1 MFFSIVTT
9 LVLGSLIGVVTSVS
23 VYGFISLVKLL
34 TAFLR
39 DPNRTFDSF
48 NNLLTDTSSFL
59 IFVITLPFLVGLIV
73 GIIRKYA
80 SDSRWHGPPDVI
92 LAVHSEK
99 NPLDIKSGFL
109 TSFSSILSISAGGS
123 VGQYGPLV
131 HFGATIGAEIN
142 DLFKNKA
149 SYEILIG
156 AGVASAISSGFGAPL
171 AGLIFARE
179 VILRHQSLAS
189 FAPIL
194 VASVVSYIFTK
205 SVFGIQPPIFEG
217 SVGELNSLYDFPFFI
232 IAGIVCGF
240 ISIIYMNGLT
250 HKKYFPDIS
259 FINIILQPAI
269 AGMICGLVSVYL
281 PEVIGLGTTAIQ
293 SMINGKINLIYAIY
307 FLIFKL
313 FLTVLCLR
321 MGLIG
326 GVFAPALFLGASTGV
341 ILGFVFQNFSST
353 LDVNLLTVASM
364 SALASC
370 VIGGP
375 VANMMI
381 ILELTS
387 DYQATLVAGV
397 SIVFA
402 SLISYKVIGQ
412 SVFDKVLMNKK
423 IDLKL
428 GRENIK
434 LHEIPVQKIRHK
446 DFCTLKPNQ
455 SIKKSIEVIVKN
467 KKSEGYL
474 IDKKNELLNKFELH
488 DLLSIKKQ
496 NLKIGDLSK
505 NKYLKLYSDTDIF
518 ESIEKAKDFVGESI
532 PIINSKNKMLGV
544 ISEADLFHTFL
555 KVIKEEKEL
564 ENRD

>member
-1 MFFSIVTT
+1 MFFSILTT
-9 LVLGSLIGVVTSVS
+9 LVLGSLIGIITSIS
-23 VYGFISLVKLL
+23 VYGFISLVKFL
-34 TAFLR
+34 TNVFR
-39 DPNRTFDSF
+39 NPERSF
-48 NNLLTDTSSFL
+48 NSFNDILTNTPEFVIF
-59 IFVITLPFLVGLIV
+59 IFVMPFLVGLIV
-73 GIIRKYA
+73 GCIRKYA

-92 LAVHSEK
+92 LAAHSEN

-142 DLFKNKA
+142 DLFRNKA

-156 AGVASAISSGFGAPL
+156 AGVASAISAGFGAPL

-194 VASVVSYIFTK
+194 VASVVSYLFTK
-205 SVFGIQPPIFEG
+205 NIFGMDPIFLG
-217 SVGELNSLYDFPFFI
+217 SVGEINSLYDFPFFI
-232 IAGIVCGF
+232 LAGIICGF

-250 HKKYFPDIS
+250 HPKYFPDIS
-259 FINIILQPAI
+259 FINPILQPAI
-269 AGMICGLVSVYL
+269 AGLMCGITSIFL
-281 PEVIGLGTTAIQ
+281 PEVIGLGTGAIQ
-293 SMINGKINLIYAIY
+293 SMILGNVEFIYAFY

-313 FLTVLCLR
+313 LLTVLCLR

-326 GVFAPALFLGASTGV
+326 GVFAPALFLGASVGV
-341 ILGFVFQNFSST
+341 ILGFIFQNFSTT
-353 LDVNLLTVASM
+353 LDLNLLTVASM
-364 SALASC
+364 SAFASC

-412 SVFDKVLMNKK
+412 SVFDKVLSNKN
-423 IDLKL
+423 IDLKV

-434 LHEIPVQKIRHK
+434 LQQIAVSTICHK
-446 DFCTLKPNQ
+446 DFCTLKPDFT
-455 SIKKSIEVIVKN
+455 IEKSINLMVKL

-474 IDKKNELLNKFELH
+474 IDGDEKLLNKFELH
-488 DLLSIKKQ
+488 QLISE
-496 NLKIGDLSK
+496 K
-505 NKYLKLYSDTDIF
+505 NKNKKISKLHQFKFLKLYSESNIF
-518 ESIEKAKDFVGESI
+518 ESIEKSKDFVGESI
-532 PIINSKNKMLGV
+532 PIVTKQNKMFGI
-544 ISEADLFHTFL
+544 ISEGDLFQIFL
-555 KVIKEEKEL
+555 KVTREEKEL
-564 ENRD
+564 ENKD

>member
-1 MFFSIVTT
+1 M
-9 LVLGSLIGVVTSVS
+9 LGSLIGIITSIS
-23 VYGFISLVKLL
+23 VYGFISLVKFL
-34 TAFLR
+34 TNVFR
-39 DPNRTFDSF
+39 NPERSF
-48 NNLLTDTSSFL
+48 NSFNDILTNTPEFVIF
-59 IFVITLPFLVGLIV
+59 IFVMPFLVGLIV
-73 GIIRKYA
+73 GCIRKYA

-92 LAVHSEK
+92 LAAHSEN

-142 DLFKNKA
+142 DLFRNKA

-156 AGVASAISSGFGAPL
+156 AGVASAISAGFGAPL

-194 VASVVSYIFTK
+194 VASVVSYLFTK
-205 SVFGIQPPIFEG
+205 NIFGMDPIFLG
-217 SVGELNSLYDFPFFI
+217 SVGEINSLYDFPFFI
-232 IAGIVCGF
+232 LAGIICGF

-250 HKKYFPDIS
+250 HPKYFPDIS
-259 FINIILQPAI
+259 FINPILQPAI
-269 AGMICGLVSVYL
+269 AGLICGITSIFL
-281 PEVIGLGTTAIQ
+281 PEVIGLGTGAIQ
-293 SMINGKINLIYAIY
+293 SMILGNVEFIYAFY

-313 FLTVLCLR
+313 LLTVLCLR

-326 GVFAPALFLGASTGV
+326 GVFAPALFLGASVGV
-341 ILGFVFQNFSST
+341 ILGFIFQNFSTT
-353 LDVNLLTVASM
+353 LDLNLLTVASM
-364 SALASC
+364 SAFASC

-412 SVFDKVLMNKK
+412 SVFDKVLSNKN
-423 IDLKL
+423 IDLKV

-434 LHEIPVQKIRHK
+434 LQQIAVSTISHK
-446 DFCTLKPNQ
+446 DFCTLKPDFT
-455 SIKKSIEVIVKN
+455 IEKSINQMVKL

-474 IDKKNELLNKFELH
+474 IDGDEKLLNKFELH
-488 DLLSIKKQ
+488 QLISE
-496 NLKIGDLSK
+496 K
-505 NKYLKLYSDTDIF
+505 NKNKKISKLHQFKFLKLYSESNIF
-518 ESIEKAKDFVGESI
+518 ESIEKSKDFVGESI
-532 PIINSKNKMLGV
+532 PIVTKQNKMFGI
-544 ISEADLFHTFL
+544 ISEGDLFQIFL
-555 KVIKEEKEL
+555 KVTREEKEL
-564 ENRD
+564 ENKD

>member
-1 MFFSIVTT
+1 MFFSILTT
-9 LVLGSLIGVVTSVS
+9 LVLGSLIGIITSIS
-23 VYGFISLVKLL
+23 VYGFISLVKFL
-34 TAFLR
+34 TNVFR
-39 DPNRTFDSF
+39 NPERSF
-48 NNLLTDTSSFL
+48 NSFNDILTNTPEFVIF
-59 IFVITLPFLVGLIV
+59 IFVMPFLVGLIV
-73 GIIRKYA
+73 GCIRKYA

-92 LAVHSEK
+92 LAAHSEN

-142 DLFKNKA
+142 DLFRNKA

-156 AGVASAISSGFGAPL
+156 AGVASAISAGFGAPL

-194 VASVVSYIFTK
+194 VASVVSYLFTK
-205 SVFGIQPPIFEG
+205 NIFGMDPIFLG
-217 SVGELNSLYDFPFFI
+217 SVGEINSLYDFPFFI
-232 IAGIVCGF
+232 LAGIICGF

-250 HKKYFPDIS
+250 HPKYFPDIS
-259 FINIILQPAI
+259 FINPILQPAI
-269 AGMICGLVSVYL
+269 AGLICGITSIYL
-281 PEVIGLGTTAIQ
+281 PEVIGLGTGAIQ
-293 SMINGKINLIYAIY
+293 SMILGNVEFIYAFY

-313 FLTVLCLR
+313 LLTVLCLR

-326 GVFAPALFLGASTGV
+326 GVFAPALFLGASVGV
-341 ILGFVFQNFSST
+341 ILGFIFQNFSTT
-353 LDVNLLTVASM
+353 LDLNLLTVASM
-364 SALASC
+364 SAFASC

-412 SVFDKVLMNKK
+412 SVFDKVLSNKN
-423 IDLKL
+423 IDLKV

-434 LHEIPVQKIRHK
+434 LQQIAVSTICHK
-446 DFCTLKPNQ
+446 DFCTLKPDFT
-455 SIKKSIEVIVKN
+455 IEKSINLMVKL

-474 IDKKNELLNKFELH
+474 IDGDEKLLNKFELH
-488 DLLSIKKQ
+488 QLISE
-496 NLKIGDLSK
+496 K
-505 NKYLKLYSDTDIF
+505 NKNKKISKLHQFKFLKLYSESNIF
-518 ESIEKAKDFVGESI
+518 ESIEKSKDFVGESI
-532 PIINSKNKMLGV
+532 PIVTKQNKMFGI
-544 ISEADLFHTFL
+544 ISEGDLFQIFL
-555 KVIKEEKEL
+555 KVTREEKEL
-564 ENRD
+564 ENKD

>member
-1 MFFSIVTT
+1 MFFSILTT
-9 LVLGSLIGVVTSVS
+9 LVLGSLIGIITSIS
-23 VYGFISLVKLL
+23 VYGFISLVKFL
-34 TAFLR
+34 TNVFR
-39 DPNRTFDSF
+39 NPERSF
-48 NNLLTDTSSFL
+48 NSFNDILTNTPEFVIF
-59 IFVITLPFLVGLIV
+59 IFVMPFLVGLIV
-73 GIIRKYA
+73 GCIRKYA

-92 LAVHSEK
+92 LAAHSEN

-142 DLFKNKA
+142 DLFRNKA

-156 AGVASAISSGFGAPL
+156 AGVASAISAGFGAPL

-194 VASVVSYIFTK
+194 VASVVSYLFTK
-205 SVFGIQPPIFEG
+205 NIFGMDPIFLG
-217 SVGELNSLYDFPFFI
+217 SVGEINSLYDFPFFI
-232 IAGIVCGF
+232 LAGIICGL

-250 HKKYFPDIS
+250 HPKYFPDIS
-259 FINIILQPAI
+259 FINPILQPAV
-269 AGMICGLVSVYL
+269 AGLICGITSIFL
-281 PEVIGLGTTAIQ
+281 PEVIGLGTGAIQ
-293 SMINGKINLIYAIY
+293 SMILGNVEFIYAFY

-313 FLTVLCLR
+313 LLTVLCLR

-326 GVFAPALFLGASTGV
+326 GVFAPALFLGASVGV
-341 ILGFVFQNFSST
+341 ILGFIFQNFSTT
-353 LDVNLLTVASM
+353 LDLNLLTVASM
-364 SALASC
+364 SAFASC

-412 SVFDKVLMNKK
+412 SVFDKVLSNKN
-423 IDLKL
+423 IDLKV

-434 LHEIPVQKIRHK
+434 LQQIPVSTISHK
-446 DFCTLKPNQ
+446 DFCILKPDFT
-455 SIKKSIEVIVKN
+455 IEKSINQMVKL

-474 IDKKNELLNKFELH
+474 IDDDEKLLNKFELH
-488 DLLSIKKQ
+488 QLISE
-496 NLKIGDLSK
+496 K
-505 NKYLKLYSDTDIF
+505 NKNKKISKLHQFKFLKLNSESNIF
-518 ESIEKAKDFVGESI
+518 ESIEKSKDFVGESI
-532 PIINSKNKMLGV
+532 PIVTKQNKMFGI
-544 ISEADLFHTFL
+544 ISEGDLFQIFL
-555 KVIKEEKEL
+555 KVTREEKEL
-564 ENRD
+564 ENKD

>member
-1 MFFSIVTT
+1 MFFSILTT
-9 LVLGSLIGVVTSVS
+9 LVLGSLIGIITSIS
-23 VYGFISLVKLL
+23 VYGFISLVKFL
-34 TAFLR
+34 TNVFR
-39 DPNRTFDSF
+39 NPERSF
-48 NNLLTDTSSFL
+48 NSFNDILTNTPEFVIF
-59 IFVITLPFLVGLIV
+59 IFVMPFLVGLIV
-73 GIIRKYA
+73 GCIRKYA

-92 LAVHSEK
+92 LAAHSEN

-142 DLFKNKA
+142 DLFRNKA

-156 AGVASAISSGFGAPL
+156 AGVASAISAGFGAPL

-194 VASVVSYIFTK
+194 VASVVSYLFTK
-205 SVFGIQPPIFEG
+205 NIFGMDPIFLG
-217 SVGELNSLYDFPFFI
+217 SVGEINSLYDFPFFI
-232 IAGIVCGF
+232 LAGIICGL

-250 HKKYFPDIS
+250 HPKYFPDIS
-259 FINIILQPAI
+259 FINPILQPAI
-269 AGMICGLVSVYL
+269 AGLICGITSIFL
-281 PEVIGLGTTAIQ
+281 PEVIGLGTGAIQ
-293 SMINGKINLIYAIY
+293 SMILGNVEFIYAFY

-313 FLTVLCLR
+313 LLTVLCLR

-326 GVFAPALFLGASTGV
+326 GVFAPALFLGASVGV
-341 ILGFVFQNFSST
+341 ILGFIFQNFSTT
-353 LDVNLLTVASM
+353 LDLNLLTVASM
-364 SALASC
+364 SAFASC

-412 SVFDKVLMNKK
+412 SVFDKVLSNKN
-423 IDLKL
+423 IDLKV

-434 LHEIPVQKIRHK
+434 LQQIPVSTISHK
-446 DFCTLKPNQ
+446 DFCTLKPDFT
-455 SIKKSIEVIVKN
+455 IEKSINQMVKL

-474 IDKKNELLNKFELH
+474 IDGDEKLLNKFELH
-488 DLLSIKKQ
+488 QLISE
-496 NLKIGDLSK
+496 K
-505 NKYLKLYSDTDIF
+505 NKNKKISKLHQFKFLKLYSESNIF
-518 ESIEKAKDFVGESI
+518 ESIEKSKDFVGESI
-532 PIINSKNKMLGV
+532 PIVTKQNKMFGI
-544 ISEADLFHTFL
+544 ISEGDLFQIFL
-555 KVIKEEKEL
+555 KVTREEKEL
-564 ENRD
+564 ENKD

>member
-1 MFFSIVTT
+1 MFFSILTT
-9 LVLGSLIGVVTSVS
+9 LVLGSLIGIITSIS
-23 VYGFISLVKLL
+23 VYGFISLVKFL
-34 TAFLR
+34 TNVFR
-39 DPNRTFDSF
+39 DPERSF
-48 NNLLTDTSSFL
+48 NSFNDILTNTPEFVIF
-59 IFVITLPFLVGLIV
+59 IFVMPFLVGLIV
-73 GIIRKYA
+73 GCIRKYA

-92 LAVHSEK
+92 LAAHSEN

-142 DLFKNKA
+142 DLFRNKA

-156 AGVASAISSGFGAPL
+156 AGVASAISAGFGAPL

-194 VASVVSYIFTK
+194 VASVVSYLFTK
-205 SVFGIQPPIFEG
+205 NIFGMDPIFLG
-217 SVGELNSLYDFPFFI
+217 SVGEINSLYDFPFFI
-232 IAGIVCGF
+232 LAGIICGF

-250 HKKYFPDIS
+250 HPKYFPDIS
-259 FINIILQPAI
+259 FINPILQPAI
-269 AGMICGLVSVYL
+269 AGLMCGITSIFL
-281 PEVIGLGTTAIQ
+281 PEVIGLGTGAIQ
-293 SMINGKINLIYAIY
+293 SMILGNVEFIYAFY

-313 FLTVLCLR
+313 LLTVLCLR

-326 GVFAPALFLGASTGV
+326 GVFAPALFLGASVGV
-341 ILGFVFQNFSST
+341 ILGFIFQNFSTT
-353 LDVNLLTVASM
+353 LDLNLLTVASM
-364 SALASC
+364 SAFASC

-412 SVFDKVLMNKK
+412 SVFDKVLSNKN
-423 IDLKL
+423 IDLKV

-434 LHEIPVQKIRHK
+434 LQQIAVSTICHK
-446 DFCTLKPNQ
+446 DFCTLKPDFT
-455 SIKKSIEVIVKN
+455 IEKSINLMVKL

-474 IDKKNELLNKFELH
+474 IDGDEKLLNKFELH
-488 DLLSIKKQ
+488 QLISE
-496 NLKIGDLSK
+496 K
-505 NKYLKLYSDTDIF
+505 NKNKKISKLHQFKFLKLYSESNIF
-518 ESIEKAKDFVGESI
+518 ESIEKSKDFVGESI
-532 PIINSKNKMLGV
+532 PIVTKQNKMFGI
-544 ISEADLFHTFL
+544 ISEGDLFQIFL
-555 KVIKEEKEL
+555 KVTREEKEL
-564 ENRD
+564 ENKD

>member
-1 MFFSIVTT
+1 MFFSILTT
-9 LVLGSLIGVVTSVS
+9 LVLGSLIGIITSIS
-23 VYGFISLVKLL
+23 VYGFISLVKFL
-34 TAFLR
+34 TNVFR
-39 DPNRTFDSF
+39 NPERSF
-48 NNLLTDTSSFL
+48 NSFNDILTNTPEFVIF
-59 IFVITLPFLVGLIV
+59 IFVMPFLVGLIV
-73 GIIRKYA
+73 GCIRKYA

-92 LAVHSEK
+92 LAAHSEN

-142 DLFKNKA
+142 DLFRNKA

-156 AGVASAISSGFGAPL
+156 AGVASAISAGFGAPL

-194 VASVVSYIFTK
+194 VASVVSYLFTK
-205 SVFGIQPPIFEG
+205 NIFGMDPIFLG
-217 SVGELNSLYDFPFFI
+217 SVGEINSLYDFPFFI
-232 IAGIVCGF
+232 LAGIICGL

-250 HKKYFPDIS
+250 HPKYFPDIS
-259 FINIILQPAI
+259 FINPILQPAV
-269 AGMICGLVSVYL
+269 AGLICGITSIFL
-281 PEVIGLGTTAIQ
+281 PEVIGLGTGAIQ
-293 SMINGKINLIYAIY
+293 SMILGNVEFIYAFY

-313 FLTVLCLR
+313 LLTVLCLR

-326 GVFAPALFLGASTGV
+326 GVFAPALFLGASVGV
-341 ILGFVFQNFSST
+341 ILGFIFQNFSTT
-353 LDVNLLTVASM
+353 LDLNLLTVASM
-364 SALASC
+364 SAFASC

-412 SVFDKVLMNKK
+412 SVFDKVLSNKN
-423 IDLKL
+423 IDLKV

-434 LHEIPVQKIRHK
+434 LQQIPVSTISHK
-446 DFCTLKPNQ
+446 DFCTLKPDFT
-455 SIKKSIEVIVKN
+455 IEKSINQMVKL

-474 IDKKNELLNKFELH
+474 IDGDEKLLNKFELH
-488 DLLSIKKQ
+488 QLISE
-496 NLKIGDLSK
+496 K
-505 NKYLKLYSDTDIF
+505 NKNKKISKLHQFKFLKLYSESNIF
-518 ESIEKAKDFVGESI
+518 ESIEKSKDFVGESI
-532 PIINSKNKMLGV
+532 PIVTKQNKMFGI
-544 ISEADLFHTFL
+544 ISEGDLFQIFL
-555 KVIKEEKEL
+555 KVTREEKEL
-564 ENRD
+564 ENKD

>member
-1 MFFSIVTT
+1 MFFSILTT
-9 LVLGSLIGVVTSVS
+9 LVLGSLIGIITSIS
-23 VYGFISLVKLL
+23 VYGFISLVKFL
-34 TAFLR
+34 TNVFR
-39 DPNRTFDSF
+39 NPERSF
-48 NNLLTDTSSFL
+48 NSFNDILTNTPEFVIF
-59 IFVITLPFLVGLIV
+59 IFVMPFLVGLIV
-73 GIIRKYA
+73 GCIRKYA

-92 LAVHSEK
+92 LAAHSEN

-142 DLFKNKA
+142 DLFRNKA

-156 AGVASAISSGFGAPL
+156 AGVASAISAGFGAPL

-194 VASVVSYIFTK
+194 VASVVSYLFTK
-205 SVFGIQPPIFEG
+205 NIFGMDPIFLG
-217 SVGELNSLYDFPFFI
+217 SVGEINSLYDFPFFI
-232 IAGIVCGF
+232 LAGIICGF

-250 HKKYFPDIS
+250 HPKYFPDIS
-259 FINIILQPAI
+259 FINPILQPAI
-269 AGMICGLVSVYL
+269 AGLICGITSIFL
-281 PEVIGLGTTAIQ
+281 PEVIGLGTGAIQ
-293 SMINGKINLIYAIY
+293 SMILGNVEFIYAFY

-313 FLTVLCLR
+313 LLTVLCLR

-326 GVFAPALFLGASTGV
+326 GVFAPALFLGASVGV
-341 ILGFVFQNFSST
+341 ILGFIFQNFSTT
-353 LDVNLLTVASM
+353 LDLNLLTVASM
-364 SALASC
+364 SAFASC

-412 SVFDKVLMNKK
+412 SVFDKVLSNKN
-423 IDLKL
+423 IDLKV

-434 LHEIPVQKIRHK
+434 LQQIAVSTISHK
-446 DFCTLKPNQ
+446 DFCTLKPDFT
-455 SIKKSIEVIVKN
+455 IEKSINLMVKL

-474 IDKKNELLNKFELH
+474 IDGDEKLLNKFELH
-488 DLLSIKKQ
+488 QLISE
-496 NLKIGDLSK
+496 K
-505 NKYLKLYSDTDIF
+505 NKNKKISKLHQFKFLKLYSESNIF
-518 ESIEKAKDFVGESI
+518 ESIEKSKDFVGESI
-532 PIINSKNKMLGV
+532 PIVTKQNKMFGI
-544 ISEADLFHTFL
+544 ISEGDLFQIFL
-555 KVIKEEKEL
+555 KVTREEKEL
-564 ENRD
+564 ENKD

>member
-1 MFFSIVTT
+1 MFFSILTT
-9 LVLGSLIGVVTSVS
+9 LVLGSLIGIITSIS
-23 VYGFISLVKLL
+23 VYGFISLVKFL
-34 TAFLR
+34 TNVFR
-39 DPNRTFDSF
+39 NPERSF
-48 NNLLTDTSSFL
+48 NSFNDILTNTPEFVIF
-59 IFVITLPFLVGLIV
+59 IFVMPFLVGLIV
-73 GIIRKYA
+73 GCIRKYA

-92 LAVHSEK
+92 LAAHSEN

-142 DLFKNKA
+142 DLFRNKA

-156 AGVASAISSGFGAPL
+156 AGVASAISAGFGAPL

-194 VASVVSYIFTK
+194 VASVVSYLFTK
-205 SVFGIQPPIFEG
+205 NIFGMDPIFLG
-217 SVGELNSLYDFPFFI
+217 SVGEINSLYDFPFFI
-232 IAGIVCGF
+232 LAGIICGF

-250 HKKYFPDIS
+250 HPKYFPDIS
-259 FINIILQPAI
+259 FINPILQPAI
-269 AGMICGLVSVYL
+269 AGLMCGITSIFL
-281 PEVIGLGTTAIQ
+281 PEVIGLGTGAIQ
-293 SMINGKINLIYAIY
+293 SMILGNVEFIYAFY

-313 FLTVLCLR
+313 LLTVLCLR

-326 GVFAPALFLGASTGV
+326 GVFAPALFLGASVGV
-341 ILGFVFQNFSST
+341 ILGFIFQNFSTT
-353 LDVNLLTVASM
+353 LDLNLLTVASM
-364 SALASC
+364 SAFASC

-412 SVFDKVLMNKK
+412 SVFDKVLSNKN
-423 IDLKL
+423 IDLKV

-434 LHEIPVQKIRHK
+434 LQQIAVSTICHK
-446 DFCTLKPNQ
+446 DFCTLKPDFT
-455 SIKKSIEVIVKN
+455 IEKSINLMVKL

-474 IDKKNELLNKFELH
+474 IDSDEKLLNKFELH
-488 DLLSIKKQ
+488 QLISE
-496 NLKIGDLSK
+496 K
-505 NKYLKLYSDTDIF
+505 NKNKKISKLHQFKFLKLYSESNIF
-518 ESIEKAKDFVGESI
+518 ESIEKSKDFVGESI
-532 PIINSKNKMLGV
+532 PIVTKQNKMFGI
-544 ISEADLFHTFL
+544 ISEGDLFQIFL
-555 KVIKEEKEL
+555 KVTREEKEL
-564 ENRD
+564 ENKD

>member
-1 MFFSIVTT
+1 MFFSILTT
-9 LVLGSLIGVVTSVS
+9 LVLGSLIGIITSIS
-23 VYGFISLVKLL
+23 VYGFISLVKFL
-34 TAFLR
+34 TNVFR
-39 DPNRTFDSF
+39 NPERSF
-48 NNLLTDTSSFL
+48 NSFNDILTNTPEFVIF
-59 IFVITLPFLVGLIV
+59 IFVMPFLVGLIV
-73 GIIRKYA
+73 GCIRKYA

-92 LAVHSEK
+92 LAAHSEN

-142 DLFKNKA
+142 DLFRNKA

-156 AGVASAISSGFGAPL
+156 AGVASAISAGFGAPL

-194 VASVVSYIFTK
+194 VASVVSYLFTK
-205 SVFGIQPPIFEG
+205 NIFGMDPIFLG
-217 SVGELNSLYDFPFFI
+217 SVGEINSLYDFPFFI
-232 IAGIVCGF
+232 LAGIICGL

-250 HKKYFPDIS
+250 HPKYFPDIS
-259 FINIILQPAI
+259 FINPILQPAI
-269 AGMICGLVSVYL
+269 AGLMCGITSIFL
-281 PEVIGLGTTAIQ
+281 PEVIGLGTGAIQ
-293 SMINGKINLIYAIY
+293 SMILGNVEFIYAFY

-313 FLTVLCLR
+313 LLTVLCLR

-326 GVFAPALFLGASTGV
+326 GVFAPALFLGASVGV
-341 ILGFVFQNFSST
+341 ILGFIFQNFSTT
-353 LDVNLLTVASM
+353 LDLNLLTVASM
-364 SALASC
+364 SAFASC

-412 SVFDKVLMNKK
+412 SVFDKVLSNKN
-423 IDLKL
+423 IDLKV

-434 LHEIPVQKIRHK
+434 LQQIAVSTICHK
-446 DFCTLKPNQ
+446 DFCTLKPDFT
-455 SIKKSIEVIVKN
+455 IEKSINLMVKL

-474 IDKKNELLNKFELH
+474 IDGDEKLLNKFELH
-488 DLLSIKKQ
+488 QLISE
-496 NLKIGDLSK
+496 K
-505 NKYLKLYSDTDIF
+505 NKNKKISKLHQFKFLKLYSESNIF
-518 ESIEKAKDFVGESI
+518 ESIEKSKDFVGESI
-532 PIINSKNKMLGV
+532 PIVTKQNKMFGI
-544 ISEADLFHTFL
+544 ISEGDLFQIFL
-555 KVIKEEKEL
+555 KVTREEKEL
-564 ENRD
+564 ENKD

>member
-1 MFFSIVTT
+1 MFFSILTT
-9 LVLGSLIGVVTSVS
+9 LVLGSLIGIITSIS
-23 VYGFISLVKLL
+23 VYGFISLVKFL
-34 TAFLR
+34 TNVFR
-39 DPNRTFDSF
+39 NPERSF
-48 NNLLTDTSSFL
+48 NSFNDILTNTPEFVIF
-59 IFVITLPFLVGLIV
+59 IFVMPFLVGLIV
-73 GIIRKYA
+73 GCIRKYA

-92 LAVHSEK
+92 LAAHSEN

-142 DLFKNKA
+142 DLFRNKA

-156 AGVASAISSGFGAPL
+156 AGVASAISAGFGAPL

-194 VASVVSYIFTK
+194 VASVVSYLFTK
-205 SVFGIQPPIFEG
+205 NIFGMDPIFLG
-217 SVGELNSLYDFPFFI
+217 SVGEINSLYDFPFFI
-232 IAGIVCGF
+232 LAGIICGL

-250 HKKYFPDIS
+250 HPKYFPDIS
-259 FINIILQPAI
+259 FINPILQPAV
-269 AGMICGLVSVYL
+269 AGLICGITSIFL
-281 PEVIGLGTTAIQ
+281 PEVIGLGTGAIQ
-293 SMINGKINLIYAIY
+293 SMILGNVEFIYAFY

-313 FLTVLCLR
+313 LLTVLCLR

-326 GVFAPALFLGASTGV
+326 GVFAPALFLGASVGV
-341 ILGFVFQNFSST
+341 ILGFIFQNFSTT
-353 LDVNLLTVASM
+353 LDLNLLTVASM
-364 SALASC
+364 SAFASC

-412 SVFDKVLMNKK
+412 SVFDKVLSNKN
-423 IDLKL
+423 IDLKV

-434 LHEIPVQKIRHK
+434 LQQIAVSTISHK
-446 DFCTLKPNQ
+446 DFCTLKPDFT
-455 SIKKSIEVIVKN
+455 IEKSINQMVKL

-474 IDKKNELLNKFELH
+474 IDGDEKLLNKFELH
-488 DLLSIKKQ
+488 QLISE
-496 NLKIGDLSK
+496 K
-505 NKYLKLYSDTDIF
+505 NKNKKISKLHQFKFLKLYSESNIF
-518 ESIEKAKDFVGESI
+518 ESIEKSKDFVGESI
-532 PIINSKNKMLGV
+532 PIVTKQNKMFGI
-544 ISEADLFHTFL
+544 ISEGDLFQIFL
-555 KVIKEEKEL
+555 KVTREEKEL
-564 ENRD
+564 ENKD

>member
-1 MFFSIVTT
+1 MFFSILTT
-9 LVLGSLIGVVTSVS
+9 LVLGSLIGIITSIS
-23 VYGFISLVKLL
+23 VYGFISLVKFL
-34 TAFLR
+34 TNVFR
-39 DPNRTFDSF
+39 NPERSF
-48 NNLLTDTSSFL
+48 NSINDILTNTPEFVIF
-59 IFVITLPFLVGLIV
+59 IFVMPFLVGLIV
-73 GIIRKYA
+73 GCIRKYA

-92 LAVHSEK
+92 LAAHSEN

-142 DLFKNKA
+142 DLFRNKA

-156 AGVASAISSGFGAPL
+156 AGVASAISAGFGAPL

-194 VASVVSYIFTK
+194 VASVVSYLFTK
-205 SVFGIQPPIFEG
+205 NIFGMDPIFLG
-217 SVGELNSLYDFPFFI
+217 SVGEINSLYDFPFFI
-232 IAGIVCGF
+232 LAGIICGF

-250 HKKYFPDIS
+250 HPKYFPDIS
-259 FINIILQPAI
+259 FINPILQPAI
-269 AGMICGLVSVYL
+269 AGLMCGITSIFL
-281 PEVIGLGTTAIQ
+281 PEVIGLGTGAIQ
-293 SMINGKINLIYAIY
+293 SMILGNVEFIYAFY

-313 FLTVLCLR
+313 LLTVLCLR

-326 GVFAPALFLGASTGV
+326 GVFAPALFLGASVGV
-341 ILGFVFQNFSST
+341 ILGFIFQNFSTT
-353 LDVNLLTVASM
+353 LDLNLLTVASM
-364 SALASC
+364 SAFASC

-412 SVFDKVLMNKK
+412 SVFDKVLSNKN
-423 IDLKL
+423 IDLKV

-434 LHEIPVQKIRHK
+434 LQQIAVSTICHK
-446 DFCTLKPNQ
+446 DFCTLKPDFT
-455 SIKKSIEVIVKN
+455 IEKSINLMVKL

-474 IDKKNELLNKFELH
+474 IDGDEKLLNKFELH
-488 DLLSIKKQ
+488 QLISE
-496 NLKIGDLSK
+496 K
-505 NKYLKLYSDTDIF
+505 NKNKKISKLHQFKFLKLNSESNIF
-518 ESIEKAKDFVGESI
+518 ESIEKSKDFVGESI
-532 PIINSKNKMLGV
+532 PIVTKQNKMFGI
-544 ISEADLFHTFL
+544 ISEGDLFQIFL
-555 KVIKEEKEL
+555 KVTREEKEL
-564 ENRD
+564 ENKD

>member
-1 MFFSIVTT
+1 MFFSILTT
-9 LVLGSLIGVVTSVS
+9 LVLGSLIGIITSIS
-23 VYGFISLVKLL
+23 VYGFISLVKFL
-34 TAFLR
+34 TNVFR
-39 DPNRTFDSF
+39 NPERSF
-48 NNLLTDTSSFL
+48 NSFNDILTNTPEFVIF
-59 IFVITLPFLVGLIV
+59 IFVMPFLVGLIV
-73 GIIRKYA
+73 GCIRKYA

-92 LAVHSEK
+92 LAAHSEN

-142 DLFKNKA
+142 DLFRNKA

-156 AGVASAISSGFGAPL
+156 AGVASAISAGFGAPL

-194 VASVVSYIFTK
+194 VASVVSYLFTK
-205 SVFGIQPPIFEG
+205 NIFGMDPIFLG
-217 SVGELNSLYDFPFFI
+217 SVGEINSLYDFPFFI
-232 IAGIVCGF
+232 LAGIICGF

-250 HKKYFPDIS
+250 HPKYFPDIS
-259 FINIILQPAI
+259 FINPILQPAI
-269 AGMICGLVSVYL
+269 AGLICGITSIFL
-281 PEVIGLGTTAIQ
+281 PEVIGLGTGAIQ
-293 SMINGKINLIYAIY
+293 SMILGNVEFIYAFY

-313 FLTVLCLR
+313 LLTVLCLR

-326 GVFAPALFLGASTGV
+326 GVFAPALFLGASVGV
-341 ILGFVFQNFSST
+341 ILGFIFQNFSTT
-353 LDVNLLTVASM
+353 LDLNLLTVASM
-364 SALASC
+364 SAFASC

-412 SVFDKVLMNKK
+412 SVFDKVLSNKN
-423 IDLKL
+423 IDLKV

-434 LHEIPVQKIRHK
+434 LQQIAVSTISHK
-446 DFCTLKPNQ
+446 DFCTLKPDFT
-455 SIKKSIEVIVKN
+455 IEKSINQMVKL

-474 IDKKNELLNKFELH
+474 IDGDEKLLNKFELH
-488 DLLSIKKQ
+488 QLISE
-496 NLKIGDLSK
+496 K
-505 NKYLKLYSDTDIF
+505 NKNKKISKLHQFKFLKLYSESNIF
-518 ESIEKAKDFVGESI
+518 ESIEKSKDFVGESI
-532 PIINSKNKMLGV
+532 PIVTKQNKMFGI
-544 ISEADLFHTFL
+544 ISEGDLFQIFL
-555 KVIKEEKEL
+555 KVTREEKEL
-564 ENRD
+564 ENKD

>member
-1 MFFSIVTT
+1 MFFSILTT
-9 LVLGSLIGVVTSVS
+9 LVLGSLIGIITSIS
-23 VYGFISLVKLL
+23 VYGFISLVKFL
-34 TAFLR
+34 TNVFR
-39 DPNRTFDSF
+39 NPERSF
-48 NNLLTDTSSFL
+48 NSFNDILTNTPEFVIF
-59 IFVITLPFLVGLIV
+59 IFVMPFLVGLIV
-73 GIIRKYA
+73 GCIRKYA

-92 LAVHSEK
+92 LAAHSEN

-142 DLFKNKA
+142 DLFRNKA

-156 AGVASAISSGFGAPL
+156 AGVASAISAGFGAPL

-194 VASVVSYIFTK
+194 VASVVSYLFTK
-205 SVFGIQPPIFEG
+205 NIFGMDPIFLG
-217 SVGELNSLYDFPFFI
+217 SVGEINSLYDFPFFI
-232 IAGIVCGF
+232 LAGIICGL

-250 HKKYFPDIS
+250 HPKYFPDIS
-259 FINIILQPAI
+259 FINPILQPAV
-269 AGMICGLVSVYL
+269 AGLICGITSIFL
-281 PEVIGLGTTAIQ
+281 PEVIGLGTGAIQ
-293 SMINGKINLIYAIY
+293 SMILGNVEFIYAFN

-313 FLTVLCLR
+313 LLTVLCLR

-326 GVFAPALFLGASTGV
+326 GVFAPALFLGASVGV
-341 ILGFVFQNFSST
+341 ILGFIFQNFSTT
-353 LDVNLLTVASM
+353 LDLNLLTVASM
-364 SALASC
+364 SAFASC

-412 SVFDKVLMNKK
+412 SVFDKVLSNKN
-423 IDLKL
+423 IDLKV

-434 LHEIPVQKIRHK
+434 LQQIAVSTICHK
-446 DFCTLKPNQ
+446 DFCTLKPDFT
-455 SIKKSIEVIVKN
+455 IEKSINLMVKL

-474 IDKKNELLNKFELH
+474 IDGDEKLLNKFELH
-488 DLLSIKKQ
+488 QLISE
-496 NLKIGDLSK
+496 K
-505 NKYLKLYSDTDIF
+505 NKNKKISKLHQFKFLKLYSESNIF
-518 ESIEKAKDFVGESI
+518 ESIEKSKDFVGESI
-532 PIINSKNKMLGV
+532 PIVTKQNKMFGI
-544 ISEADLFHTFL
+544 ISEGDLFQIFL
-555 KVIKEEKEL
+555 KVTREEKEL
-564 ENRD
+564 ENKD

>member
-1 MFFSIVTT
+1 MFFSILTT
-9 LVLGSLIGVVTSVS
+9 LVLGSLIGIITSIS
-23 VYGFISLVKLL
+23 VYGFISLVKFL
-34 TAFLR
+34 TNVFR
-39 DPNRTFDSF
+39 NPERSF
-48 NNLLTDTSSFL
+48 NSFNDILTNTPEFVIF
-59 IFVITLPFLVGLIV
+59 IFVMPFLVGLIV
-73 GIIRKYA
+73 GCIRKYA

-92 LAVHSEK
+92 LAAHSEN

-142 DLFKNKA
+142 DLFRNKA

-156 AGVASAISSGFGAPL
+156 AGVASAISAGFGAPL

-194 VASVVSYIFTK
+194 VASVVSYLFTK
-205 SVFGIQPPIFEG
+205 NIFGMDPIFLG
-217 SVGELNSLYDFPFFI
+217 SVGEINSLYDFPFFI
-232 IAGIVCGF
+232 LAGIICGL

-250 HKKYFPDIS
+250 HPKYFPDIS
-259 FINIILQPAI
+259 FINPILQPAV
-269 AGMICGLVSVYL
+269 AGLICGITSIFL
-281 PEVIGLGTTAIQ
+281 PEVIGLGTGAIQ
-293 SMINGKINLIYAIY
+293 SMILGNVEFIYAFY

-313 FLTVLCLR
+313 LLTVLCLR

-326 GVFAPALFLGASTGV
+326 GVFAPALFLGASVGV
-341 ILGFVFQNFSST
+341 ILGFIFQNFSTT
-353 LDVNLLTVASM
+353 LDLNLLTVASM
-364 SALASC
+364 SAFASC

-412 SVFDKVLMNKK
+412 SVFDKVLSNKN
-423 IDLKL
+423 IDLKV

-434 LHEIPVQKIRHK
+434 LQQIPVSTISHK
-446 DFCTLKPNQ
+446 DFCTLKPDFT
-455 SIKKSIEVIVKN
+455 IEKSINQMVKL

-474 IDKKNELLNKFELH
+474 IDGDEKLLNKFELH
-488 DLLSIKKQ
+488 QLISE
-496 NLKIGDLSK
+496 K
-505 NKYLKLYSDTDIF
+505 NKNKKISKLHQFKFLKLFSESNIF
-518 ESIEKAKDFVGESI
+518 ESIEKSKDFVGESI
-532 PIINSKNKMLGV
+532 PIVTKQNKMFGI
-544 ISEADLFHTFL
+544 ISEGDLFQIFL
-555 KVIKEEKEL
+555 KVTREEKEL
-564 ENRD
+564 ENKD

>member
-1 MFFSIVTT
+1 MFFSILTT
-9 LVLGSLIGVVTSVS
+9 LVLGSLIGIITSIS
-23 VYGFISLVKLL
+23 VYGFISLVKFL
-34 TAFLR
+34 TNVFR
-39 DPNRTFDSF
+39 NPERSF
-48 NNLLTDTSSFL
+48 NSFNDILTNTPEFVIF
-59 IFVITLPFLVGLIV
+59 IFVMPFLVGLIV
-73 GIIRKYA
+73 GCIRKYA

-92 LAVHSEK
+92 LAAHSEN

-142 DLFKNKA
+142 DLFRNKA

-156 AGVASAISSGFGAPL
+156 AGVASAISAGFGAPL

-194 VASVVSYIFTK
+194 VASVVSYLFTK
-205 SVFGIQPPIFEG
+205 NIFGMDPIFLG
-217 SVGELNSLYDFPFFI
+217 SVGEINSLYDFPFFI
-232 IAGIVCGF
+232 LAGIICGL

-250 HKKYFPDIS
+250 HPKYFPDIS
-259 FINIILQPAI
+259 FINPILQPAI
-269 AGMICGLVSVYL
+269 AGLMCGITSIFL
-281 PEVIGLGTTAIQ
+281 PEVIGLGTGAIQ
-293 SMINGKINLIYAIY
+293 SMILGNVEFIYAFY

-313 FLTVLCLR
+313 LLTVLCLR

-326 GVFAPALFLGASTGV
+326 GVFAPALFLGASVGV
-341 ILGFVFQNFSST
+341 ILGFIFQNFSTT
-353 LDVNLLTVASM
+353 LDLNLLTVASM
-364 SALASC
+364 SAFASC

-412 SVFDKVLMNKK
+412 SVFDKVLSNKN
-423 IDLKL
+423 IDLKV

-434 LHEIPVQKIRHK
+434 LQQIPVSKISHK
-446 DFCTLKPNQ
+446 DFCTLKPDFT
-455 SIKKSIEVIVKN
+455 IEKSINQMVKL

-474 IDKKNELLNKFELH
+474 IDGDEKLLNKFELH
-488 DLLSIKKQ
+488 QLISE
-496 NLKIGDLSK
+496 K
-505 NKYLKLYSDTDIF
+505 NKNKKISKLHQFKFLKLYSESNIF
-518 ESIEKAKDFVGESI
+518 ESIEKSKDFVGESI
-532 PIINSKNKMLGV
+532 PIVTKQNKMFGI
-544 ISEADLFHTFL
+544 ISEGDLFQIFL
-555 KVIKEEKEL
+555 KVTREEKEL
-564 ENRD
+564 ENKD

>member
-1 MFFSIVTT
+1 MFISIVTT
-9 LVLGSLIGVVTSVS
+9 LILGSLIGVVTSVS
-23 VYGFISLVKLL
+23 VFGFISLVNLL

-48 NNLLTDTSSFL
+48 SNLLTDPSSFL
-59 IFVITLPFLVGLIV
+59 IFVIALPFLVGLIV

-142 DLFKNKA
+142 DLFRNKA

-205 SVFGIQPPIFEG
+205 NVFGIEPIFEG

-232 IAGIVCGF
+232 FAGIVCGF

-250 HKKYFPDIS
+250 HRKYFPDIS
-259 FINIILQPAI
+259 FINPILQPAI

-412 SVFDKVLMNKK
+412 SVFDKVLLNKK

-434 LHEIPVQKIRHK
+434 LHEIPVQKISHK
-446 DFCTLKPNQ
+446 DFCILKPNQ
-455 SIKKSIEVIVKN
+455 SIKKSIETIVKN

-474 IDKKNELLNKFELH
+474 IDNNNKLLNKFELH
-488 DLLSIKKQ
+488 YLLSIKKQ
-496 NLKIGDLSK
+496 NLKIGDLNK

-518 ESIEKAKDFVGESI
+518 ESIEKAKNFVGESI
-532 PIINSKNKMLGV
+532 PIINGKNEMQGV
-544 ISEADLFHTFL
+544 ISEADLFDTFL

-564 ENRD
+564 ENKD

>member
-1 MFFSIVTT
+1 MFFSILTT
-9 LVLGSLIGVVTSVS
+9 LVLGSLIGIITSIS
-23 VYGFISLVKLL
+23 VYGFISLVKFL
-34 TAFLR
+34 TNVFR
-39 DPNRTFDSF
+39 NPERSF
-48 NNLLTDTSSFL
+48 NSFNDILTNTPEFVIF
-59 IFVITLPFLVGLIV
+59 IFVMPFLVGLIV
-73 GIIRKYA
+73 GCIRKYA

-92 LAVHSEK
+92 LAAHSEN

-142 DLFKNKA
+142 DLFRNKA

-156 AGVASAISSGFGAPL
+156 AGVASAISAGFGAPL

-194 VASVVSYIFTK
+194 VASVVSYLFTK
-205 SVFGIQPPIFEG
+205 NIFGMDPIFLG
-217 SVGELNSLYDFPFFI
+217 SVGEINSLYDFPFFI
-232 IAGIVCGF
+232 LAGIICGL

-250 HKKYFPDIS
+250 HPKYFPDIS
-259 FINIILQPAI
+259 FINPILQPAI
-269 AGMICGLVSVYL
+269 AGLICGITSIYL
-281 PEVIGLGTTAIQ
+281 PEVIGLGTGAIQ
-293 SMINGKINLIYAIY
+293 SMILGNVEFIYAFY

-313 FLTVLCLR
+313 LLTVLCLR

-326 GVFAPALFLGASTGV
+326 GVFAPALFLGASVGV
-341 ILGFVFQNFSST
+341 ILGFIFQNFSTT
-353 LDVNLLTVASM
+353 LDLNLLTVASM
-364 SALASC
+364 SAFASC

-412 SVFDKVLMNKK
+412 SVFDKVLSNKN
-423 IDLKL
+423 IDLKV

-434 LHEIPVQKIRHK
+434 LQQIAVSTISHK
-446 DFCTLKPNQ
+446 DFCTLKPDFT
-455 SIKKSIEVIVKN
+455 IEKSINLMVKL

-474 IDKKNELLNKFELH
+474 IDGDEKLLNKFELH
-488 DLLSIKKQ
+488 QLICE
-496 NLKIGDLSK
+496 K
-505 NKYLKLYSDTDIF
+505 NKNKKISKLHQFKFLKLYSESNIF
-518 ESIEKAKDFVGESI
+518 ESIEKSKDFVGESI
-532 PIINSKNKMLGV
+532 PIVTKQNKMFGI
-544 ISEADLFHTFL
+544 ISEGDLFQIFL
-555 KVIKEEKEL
+555 KVTREEKEL
-564 ENRD
+564 ENKD

>member
-1 MFFSIVTT
+1 MFFSILTT
-9 LVLGSLIGVVTSVS
+9 LVLGSLIGIITSIS
-23 VYGFISLVKLL
+23 VYGFISLVKFL
-34 TAFLR
+34 TNVFR
-39 DPNRTFDSF
+39 DPERSF
-48 NNLLTDTSSFL
+48 NSFNDILTNTPEFVIF
-59 IFVITLPFLVGLIV
+59 IFVMPFLVGLIV
-73 GIIRKYA
+73 GCIRKYA

-92 LAVHSEK
+92 LAAHSEN

-142 DLFKNKA
+142 DLFRNKA

-156 AGVASAISSGFGAPL
+156 AGVASAISAGFGAPL

-194 VASVVSYIFTK
+194 VASVVSYLFTK
-205 SVFGIQPPIFEG
+205 NIFGMDPIFLG
-217 SVGELNSLYDFPFFI
+217 SVGEINSLYDFPFFI
-232 IAGIVCGF
+232 LAGIICGL

-250 HKKYFPDIS
+250 HPKYFPDIS
-259 FINIILQPAI
+259 FINPILQPAI
-269 AGMICGLVSVYL
+269 AGLMCGITSIFL
-281 PEVIGLGTTAIQ
+281 PEVIGLGTGAIQ
-293 SMINGKINLIYAIY
+293 SMILGNVEFIYAFN

-313 FLTVLCLR
+313 LLTVLCLR

-326 GVFAPALFLGASTGV
+326 GVFAPALFLGASVGV
-341 ILGFVFQNFSST
+341 ILGFIFQNFSTT
-353 LDVNLLTVASM
+353 LDLNLLTVASM
-364 SALASC
+364 SAFASC

-412 SVFDKVLMNKK
+412 SVFDKVLSNKN
-423 IDLKL
+423 IDLKV

-434 LHEIPVQKIRHK
+434 LQQIEVSTICHK
-446 DFCTLKPNQ
+446 DFCTLKPDFT
-455 SIKKSIEVIVKN
+455 IEKSINLMVKL

-474 IDKKNELLNKFELH
+474 IDSDEKLLNKFELH
-488 DLLSIKKQ
+488 QLISE
-496 NLKIGDLSK
+496 K
-505 NKYLKLYSDTDIF
+505 NKNKKISKLHQFKFLKLYSESNIF
-518 ESIEKAKDFVGESI
+518 ESIEKSKDFVGESI
-532 PIINSKNKMLGV
+532 PIVTKQNKMFGI
-544 ISEADLFHTFL
+544 ISEGDLFQIFL
-555 KVIKEEKEL
+555 KVTREEKEL
-564 ENRD
+564 ENKD

>member
-1 MFFSIVTT
+1 MFFSILTT
-9 LVLGSLIGVVTSVS
+9 LVLGSLIGIITSIS
-23 VYGFISLVKLL
+23 VYGFISLVKFL
-34 TAFLR
+34 TNVFR
-39 DPNRTFDSF
+39 NPERSF
-48 NNLLTDTSSFL
+48 NSFNDILTNTPEFVIF
-59 IFVITLPFLVGLIV
+59 IFVMPFLVGLIV
-73 GIIRKYA
+73 GCIRKYA

-92 LAVHSEK
+92 LAAHSEN

-142 DLFKNKA
+142 DLFRNKA

-156 AGVASAISSGFGAPL
+156 SGVASAISAGFGAPL

-194 VASVVSYIFTK
+194 VASVVSYLFTK
-205 SVFGIQPPIFEG
+205 NIFGMDPIFLG
-217 SVGELNSLYDFPFFI
+217 SVGEINSLYDFPFFI
-232 IAGIVCGF
+232 LAGIICGL

-250 HKKYFPDIS
+250 HPKYFPDIS
-259 FINIILQPAI
+259 FINPILQPAI
-269 AGMICGLVSVYL
+269 AGLMCGITSIFL
-281 PEVIGLGTTAIQ
+281 PEVIGLGTGAIQ
-293 SMINGKINLIYAIY
+293 SMILGNVEFIYAFY

-313 FLTVLCLR
+313 LLTVLCLR

-326 GVFAPALFLGASTGV
+326 GVFAPALFLGASVGV
-341 ILGFVFQNFSST
+341 ILGFIFQNFSTT
-353 LDVNLLTVASM
+353 LDLNLLTVASM
-364 SALASC
+364 SAFASC

-412 SVFDKVLMNKK
+412 SVFDKVLSNKN
-423 IDLKL
+423 IDLKV

-434 LHEIPVQKIRHK
+434 LQQIPVSTISHK
-446 DFCTLKPNQ
+446 DFCTLKPDFT
-455 SIKKSIEVIVKN
+455 IEKSINQMVKL

-474 IDKKNELLNKFELH
+474 IDGDEKLLNKFELH
-488 DLLSIKKQ
+488 QLISE
-496 NLKIGDLSK
+496 K
-505 NKYLKLYSDTDIF
+505 NKNKKISKLHQFKFLKLYSESNIF
-518 ESIEKAKDFVGESI
+518 ESIEKSKDFVGESI
-532 PIINSKNKMLGV
+532 PIVTKQNKMFGI
-544 ISEADLFHTFL
+544 ISEGDLFQIFL
-555 KVIKEEKEL
+555 KVTREEKEL
-564 ENRD
+564 ENKD

>member
-1 MFFSIVTT
+1 MFFSILTT
-9 LVLGSLIGVVTSVS
+9 LVLGSLIGIITSIS
-23 VYGFISLVKLL
+23 VYGFISLVKFL
-34 TAFLR
+34 TNVFR
-39 DPNRTFDSF
+39 NPERSF
-48 NNLLTDTSSFL
+48 NSFNDILTNTPEFVIF
-59 IFVITLPFLVGLIV
+59 IFVMPFLVGLIV
-73 GIIRKYA
+73 GCIRKYA

-92 LAVHSEK
+92 LAAHSEN

-142 DLFKNKA
+142 DLFRNKA

-156 AGVASAISSGFGAPL
+156 AGVASAISAGFGAPL

-194 VASVVSYIFTK
+194 VASVVSYLFTK
-205 SVFGIQPPIFEG
+205 NIFGMDPIFLG
-217 SVGELNSLYDFPFFI
+217 SVGEINSLYDFPFFI
-232 IAGIVCGF
+232 LAGIICGF

-250 HKKYFPDIS
+250 HPKYFPDIS
-259 FINIILQPAI
+259 FINPILQPAI
-269 AGMICGLVSVYL
+269 AGLICGITSIFL
-281 PEVIGLGTTAIQ
+281 PEVIGLGTGAIQ
-293 SMINGKINLIYAIY
+293 SMILGNVEFIYAFY

-313 FLTVLCLR
+313 LLTVLCLR

-326 GVFAPALFLGASTGV
+326 GVFAPALFLGASVGV
-341 ILGFVFQNFSST
+341 ILGFIFQNFSTT
-353 LDVNLLTVASM
+353 LDLNLLTVASM
-364 SALASC
+364 SAFASC

-412 SVFDKVLMNKK
+412 SVFDKVLSNKN
-423 IDLKL
+423 IDLKV

-434 LHEIPVQKIRHK
+434 LQQIAVSTISHK
-446 DFCTLKPNQ
+446 DFCTLKPDFT
-455 SIKKSIEVIVKN
+455 IEKSINQMVKL

-474 IDKKNELLNKFELH
+474 IDSDEKLLNKFELH
-488 DLLSIKKQ
+488 QLISE
-496 NLKIGDLSK
+496 K
-505 NKYLKLYSDTDIF
+505 NKNKKISKLHQFKFLKLYSESNIF
-518 ESIEKAKDFVGESI
+518 ESIEKSKDFVGESI
-532 PIINSKNKMLGV
+532 PIVTKQNKMFGI
-544 ISEADLFHTFL
+544 ISEGDLFQIFL
-555 KVIKEEKEL
+555 KVTREEKEL
-564 ENRD
+564 ENKD

>member
-1 MFFSIVTT
+1 MFFSILTT
-9 LVLGSLIGVVTSVS
+9 LVLGSLIGIITSIS
-23 VYGFISLVKLL
+23 VYGFISLVKFL
-34 TAFLR
+34 TNVFR
-39 DPNRTFDSF
+39 NPERSF
-48 NNLLTDTSSFL
+48 NSFNDILTNTPEFVIF
-59 IFVITLPFLVGLIV
+59 IFVMPFLVGLIV
-73 GIIRKYA
+73 GCIRKYA

-92 LAVHSEK
+92 LAAHSEN

-142 DLFKNKA
+142 DLFRNKA

-156 AGVASAISSGFGAPL
+156 AGVASAISAGFGAPL

-194 VASVVSYIFTK
+194 VASVVSYLFTK
-205 SVFGIQPPIFEG
+205 NIFGMDPIFLG
-217 SVGELNSLYDFPFFI
+217 SVGEINSLYDFPFFI
-232 IAGIVCGF
+232 LAGIICGF

-250 HKKYFPDIS
+250 HPKYFPDIS
-259 FINIILQPAI
+259 FINPILQPAI
-269 AGMICGLVSVYL
+269 AGLMCGITSIFL
-281 PEVIGLGTTAIQ
+281 PEVIGLGTGAIQ
-293 SMINGKINLIYAIY
+293 SMILGNVEFIYAFY

-313 FLTVLCLR
+313 LLTVLCLR

-326 GVFAPALFLGASTGV
+326 GVFAPALFLGASVGV
-341 ILGFVFQNFSST
+341 ILGFIFQNFSTT
-353 LDVNLLTVASM
+353 LDLNLLTVASM
-364 SALASC
+364 SAFASC

-412 SVFDKVLMNKK
+412 SVFDKVLSNKN
-423 IDLKL
+423 IDLKV

-434 LHEIPVQKIRHK
+434 LQQIPVSNISHK
-446 DFCTLKPNQ
+446 DFCTLKPDFT
-455 SIKKSIEVIVKN
+455 IEKSINQMVKL

-474 IDKKNELLNKFELH
+474 IDGDEKLLNKFELH
-488 DLLSIKKQ
+488 QLISE
-496 NLKIGDLSK
+496 K
-505 NKYLKLYSDTDIF
+505 NKNKKISKLHQFKFLKLYSESNIF
-518 ESIEKAKDFVGESI
+518 ESIEKSKDFVGESI
-532 PIINSKNKMLGV
+532 PIVTKQNKMFGI
-544 ISEADLFHTFL
+544 ISEGDLFQIFL
-555 KVIKEEKEL
+555 KVTREEKEL
-564 ENRD
+564 ENKD

>member
-1 MFFSIVTT
+1 MFFSILTT
-9 LVLGSLIGVVTSVS
+9 LVLGSLIGIITSIS
-23 VYGFISLVKLL
+23 VYGFISLVKFL
-34 TAFLR
+34 TNVFR
-39 DPNRTFDSF
+39 NPQRSFDSF
-48 NNLLTDTSSFL
+48 NDILTNTPEFVIF
-59 IFVITLPFLVGLIV
+59 IFVMPFLVGLIV
-73 GIIRKYA
+73 GCIRKYA

-92 LAVHSEK
+92 LAAHSEN

-156 AGVASAISSGFGAPL
+156 AGVASAISAGFGAPL

-194 VASVVSYIFTK
+194 VASVVSYLFTK
-205 SVFGIQPPIFEG
+205 NIFGMDPIFLG
-217 SVGELNSLYDFPFFI
+217 SVGEINSLYDFPFFI
-232 IAGIVCGF
+232 LAGIICGL

-250 HKKYFPDIS
+250 HPKYFPDIS
-259 FINIILQPAI
+259 FINPILQPAI
-269 AGMICGLVSVYL
+269 AGLMCGITSIFL
-281 PEVIGLGTTAIQ
+281 PEVIGLGTGAIQ
-293 SMINGKINLIYAIY
+293 SMILGNVEFIYAFY

-313 FLTVLCLR
+313 LLTVLCLR

-326 GVFAPALFLGASTGV
+326 GVFAPALFLGASVGV
-341 ILGFVFQNFSST
+341 ILGFIFQNFSTT
-353 LDVNLLTVASM
+353 LDLNLLTVASM
-364 SALASC
+364 SAFASC

-412 SVFDKVLMNKK
+412 SVFDKVLSNKN
-423 IDLKL
+423 IDLKV

-434 LHEIPVQKIRHK
+434 LQQIAVSTISHK
-446 DFCTLKPNQ
+446 DFCTLKPDFT
-455 SIKKSIEVIVKN
+455 IEKSINQMVKL

-474 IDKKNELLNKFELH
+474 IDGDEKLLNKFELH
-488 DLLSIKKQ
+488 QLISE
-496 NLKIGDLSK
+496 K
-505 NKYLKLYSDTDIF
+505 NKNKKILKLHQFKFLKLYSESNIF
-518 ESIEKAKDFVGESI
+518 ESIEKSKDFVGESI
-532 PIINSKNKMLGV
+532 PIVTKQNKMFGI
-544 ISEADLFHTFL
+544 ISEGDLFQIFL
-555 KVIKEEKEL
+555 KVTREEKEL
-564 ENRD
+564 ENKD

>member
-1 MFFSIVTT
+1 MFFSILTT
-9 LVLGSLIGVVTSVS
+9 LVLGSLIGIITSIS
-23 VYGFISLVKLL
+23 VYGFISLVKFL
-34 TAFLR
+34 TNVFR
-39 DPNRTFDSF
+39 NPERSF
-48 NNLLTDTSSFL
+48 NSFNDILTNTPEFVIF
-59 IFVITLPFLVGLIV
+59 IFVMPFLVGLIV
-73 GIIRKYA
+73 GCIRKYA

-92 LAVHSEK
+92 LAAHSEN

-142 DLFKNKA
+142 DLFRNKA

-156 AGVASAISSGFGAPL
+156 AGVASAISAGFGAPL

-194 VASVVSYIFTK
+194 VASVVSYLFTK
-205 SVFGIQPPIFEG
+205 NIFGMDPIFLG
-217 SVGELNSLYDFPFFI
+217 SVGEINSLYDFPFFI
-232 IAGIVCGF
+232 LAGIICGF

-250 HKKYFPDIS
+250 HPKYFPDIS
-259 FINIILQPAI
+259 FINPILQPAI
-269 AGMICGLVSVYL
+269 AGLMCGITSIFL
-281 PEVIGLGTTAIQ
+281 PEVIGLGTGAIQ
-293 SMINGKINLIYAIY
+293 SMILGNVEFIYAFY

-313 FLTVLCLR
+313 LLTVLCLR

-326 GVFAPALFLGASTGV
+326 GVFALALFLGASVGV
-341 ILGFVFQNFSST
+341 ILGFIFQNFSTT
-353 LDVNLLTVASM
+353 LDLNLLTVASM
-364 SALASC
+364 SAFASC

-412 SVFDKVLMNKK
+412 SVFDKVLSNKN
-423 IDLKL
+423 IDLKV

-434 LHEIPVQKIRHK
+434 LQQIAVSTICHK
-446 DFCTLKPNQ
+446 DFCTLKPDFT
-455 SIKKSIEVIVKN
+455 IEKSINLMVKL

-474 IDKKNELLNKFELH
+474 IDGDEKLLNKFELH
-488 DLLSIKKQ
+488 QLISE
-496 NLKIGDLSK
+496 K
-505 NKYLKLYSDTDIF
+505 NKNKKISKLHQFKFLKLYSESNIF
-518 ESIEKAKDFVGESI
+518 ESIEKSKDFVGESI
-532 PIINSKNKMLGV
+532 PIVTKQNKMFGI
-544 ISEADLFHTFL
+544 ISEGDLFQIFL
-555 KVIKEEKEL
+555 KVTREEKEL
-564 ENRD
+564 ENKD